1 MHTLYLVIINGWIV
15 IQNRL
20 NVPRQDK
27 QKKDIKLKNLI
38 HYTII
43 WFQGCWFIFLLF
55 LPCLTSYF

>member
-1 MHTLYLVIINGWIV
+1 MHTLYLVIINGRIV

-38 HYTII
+38 H
-43 WFQGCWFIFLLF
+43 
-55 LPCLTSYF
+55 